1 MDAEVKKVV
10 EEAKRNFDRVLEI
23 YELNGGAVDIAAM
36 LNEREQEKLHLSIV
50 NAISLVRL
58 SHREI
63 MERVLR

>member
-10 EEAKRNFDRVLEI
+10 EEAI
-23 YELNGGAVDIAAM
+23 NGGAVDIAAM